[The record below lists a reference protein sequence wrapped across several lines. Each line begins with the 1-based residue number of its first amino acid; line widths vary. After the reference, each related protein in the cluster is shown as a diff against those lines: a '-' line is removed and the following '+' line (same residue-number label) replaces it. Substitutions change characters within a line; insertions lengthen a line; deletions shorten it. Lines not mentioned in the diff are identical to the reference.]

1 MIIYNR
7 KHIVGLLFNPLII
20 VGNNSITYEKLKIIL
35 SWYIKVKRTEY
46 IALQPEYWLKPLW
59 FCLGMGSDIYHSES
73 DVLWGK

>member
-20 VGNNSITYEKLKIIL
+20 VDNNSITYEKLKIIL

-46 IALQPEYWLKPLW
+46 IALQLEY
-59 FCLGMGSDIYHSES
+59 
-73 DVLWGK
+73 

>member
-46 IALQPEYWLKPLW
+46 IALQLEY
-59 FCLGMGSDIYHSES
+59 
-73 DVLWGK
+73 